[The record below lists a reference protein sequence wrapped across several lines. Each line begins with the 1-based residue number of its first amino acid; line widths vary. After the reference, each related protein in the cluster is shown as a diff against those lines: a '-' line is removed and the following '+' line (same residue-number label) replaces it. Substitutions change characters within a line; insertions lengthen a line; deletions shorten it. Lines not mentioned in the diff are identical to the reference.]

1 MTTVSK
7 PRSSP
12 IGMQMMLWALPALL
26 VLAYVLP
33 FAGVALWS
41 VTRPAPGME
50 NYIRIFA
57 SADLRMILY
66 RTLFICGASTIITV
80 PLAYILAYYWVMGR
94 TLTSRVM
101 EICIFLPFWISV
113 LVRAFGWVVILRNN
127 GLASALA
134 SHLGLPAEMLAT
146 GRSATSVVIGMV
158 HFMVP
163 FAVLPMA
170 SVMRK
175 IDHRVL
181 LAANGLGAAPRYVFW
196 RVFLPMS
203 MPGIYSALAVT
214 FILSLGFFVT
224 PMVLGGGRVTMIAEA
239 VFVQMFQTANWGL
252 GSALGIV
259 LLLFVVAVLWL
270 VQRVVKL
277 DPSVTRQE

>member
-1 MTTVSK
+1 MAIISK
-7 PRSSP
+7 PPLSP
-12 IGMQMMLWALPALL
+12 IGMQIMLWALPALL
-26 VLAYVLP
+26 VIAYVLP

-50 NYIRIFA
+50 NYVRIVA
-57 SADLRMILY
+57 SPDLRMILY
-66 RTLFICGASTIITV
+66 RTVLICGVSTIVTV

-94 TLTSRVM
+94 AVTSRLM

-127 GLASALA
+127 GLASDLA
-134 SHLGLPAEMLAT
+134 TFLGLPAEMLAT

-181 LAANGLGAAPRYVFW
+181 LAANGLGAAAPYVFW

-203 MPGIYSALAVT
+203 APGIYSALSVS

-252 GSALGIV
+252 GSALGII
-259 LLLFVVAVLWL
+259 LMLFVLAVLWL
-270 VQRVVKL
+270 VRSVVKL
-277 DPSVTRQE
+277 DQSVSR